1 MSDRTAM
8 ERTIGLYFK
17 AIKGDDASIVPLA
30 DDVVLCGPMQPEPIT
45 GEAAVRQ
52 YIVDIAP
59 FVARWVEKFSV
70 IEGDS
75 AAVILEFEG
84 LNGLIMEGAEF
95 FRVRDGKICLVQN
108 FFDTRTLIQGANSS
122 TGRDHQL

>member
-1 MSDRTAM
+1 MSDRTVM
-8 ERTIGLYFK
+8 ERAVGLYFK
-17 AIKGDDASIVPLA
+17 AINSDDASIVPLT
-30 DDVVLCGPMQPEPIT
+30 DDVVISGPMLPEPIT

-52 YIVDIAP
+52 HIMDIAP

-95 FRVRDGKICLVQN
+95 FRIRDGKICQIQN
-108 FFDTRTLIQGANSS
+108 FFDTRALFKGAN
-122 TGRDHQL
+122 

>member
-17 AIKGDDASIVPLA
+17 AINGDDASIVPLA

-84 LNGLIMEGAEF
+84 LNGIIIEGAEF
-95 FRVRDGKICLVQN
+95 FRVRDGKICHIQN
-108 FFDTRTLIQGANSS
+108 FFDTRKLIQGANSS

>member
-17 AIKGDDASIVPLA
+17 AINGDDASIVPLA
-30 DDVVLCGPMQPEPIT
+30 DDVVLCGPMLPEPIT

-52 YIVDIAP
+52 HIVDIAP

-95 FRVRDGKICLVQN
+95 FRIRDGKICDMQN
-108 FFDTRTLIQGANSS
+108 FFDTRPLIKGAN
-122 TGRDHQL
+122 

>member
-8 ERTIGLYFK
+8 ERTVGLYFK
-17 AIKGDDASIVPLA
+17 AINSDDASIVPLA
-30 DDVVLCGPMQPEPIT
+30 DDVVFCGPMVPEPIT

-52 YIVDIAP
+52 HIMDIAP
-59 FVARWVEKFSV
+59 FVVRRVEKFSV

-84 LNGLIMEGAEF
+84 LNGLVIEGAEF
-95 FRVRDGKICLVQN
+95 FRVRDGKICHIQN
-108 FFDTRTLIQGANSS
+108 FFDTRKLMQGANS
-122 TGRDHQL
+122 GAG

>member
-1 MSDRTAM
+1 M
-8 ERTIGLYFK
+8 EQTIDLYFK
-17 AIKGDDASIVPLA
+17 AINSNDASIVPLA
-30 DDVVLCGPMQPEPIT
+30 DDVVLCGPMQPEPIK

-52 YIVDIAP
+52 HIADIAP

-95 FRVRDGKICLVQN
+95 FRVRDGKICWVQN
-108 FFDTRTLIQGANSS
+108 FFDTRTLIQGA
-122 TGRDHQL
+122 

>member
-8 ERTIGLYFK
+8 ERIVGLYFK
-17 AIKGDDASIVPLA
+17 AINSDDASIVPLA
-30 DDVVLCGPMQPEPIT
+30 DDVVFCGPMVPEPIT

-52 YIVDIAP
+52 HIMDIAP
-59 FVARWVEKFSV
+59 FVVRRVEKFSV

-84 LNGLIMEGAEF
+84 LNGLVIEGAEF
-95 FRVRDGKICLVQN
+95 FRVRDGKICHIQN
-108 FFDTRTLIQGANSS
+108 FFDTRKLMQGANS
-122 TGRDHQL
+122 GAG

>member
-1 MSDRTAM
+1 MSDRTEM

-17 AIKGDDASIVPLA
+17 AINSNDASIVPLT
-30 DDVVLCGPMQPEPIT
+30 DDVVICGPMLPEPIT

-52 YIVDIAP
+52 YIMDTAP
-59 FVARWVEKFSV
+59 FISRWSEKSSV

-84 LNGLIMEGAEF
+84 LTGLIIEGAGF
-95 FRVRDGKICLVQN
+95 FRVRDGKICHMQN
-108 FFDTRTLIQGANSS
+108 FFDTRPLFKGAN
-122 TGRDHQL
+122 